1 VTGLGIQSF
10 LAVIVV
16 LGLVVT
22 LAWLLRRG
30 AFGPLR
36 SGSRSI
42 AVETAVPLGERRS
55 LVIVSVEGRRLL
67 LGMTPAQISMVTEL
81 DAAPPAAEPPAAP
94 GDKSQSF
101 EQLLVA
107 RAKEMFGR
115 RSPSTGQS
123 NRSAASDVEVAAI
136 DAVPQPFGDI
146 LRLSVQA

>member
-10 LAVIVV
+10 VAVVVV
-16 LGLVVT
+16 LGLVVA

-36 SGSRSI
+36 AGSRAI
-42 AVETAVPLGERRS
+42 VVETAVPLGERRS

-81 DAAPPAAEPPAAP
+81 EAVAPAAEPPAAP
-94 GDKSQSF
+94 GDKSPSF

-107 RAKEMFGR
+107 RAKDMFSR
-115 RSPSTGQS
+115 RNNPPTGQS
-123 NRSAASDVEVAAI
+123 HSSIVEM
-136 DAVPQPFGDI
+136 PSSPFGDI
-146 LRLSVQA
+146 LRLSVQE